1 MTKIK
6 LSGGEIDS
14 FADAISR
21 ILEDVPLFFLSEVME
36 IAHENRIRYG
46 EDPDLDVSSEEESS
60 DEEECEIISDEEEES
75 ESDDDDDSDG

>member
-75 ESDDDDDSDG
+75 ESDDDSDG

>member
-21 ILEDVPLFFLSEVME
+21 ILEDVPLYFLSEVME
-36 IAHENRIRYG
+36 IAHENRIRCG

-75 ESDDDDDSDG
+75 ESDDDSDG

>member
-75 ESDDDDDSDG
+75 ESDDDDSDG

>member
-60 DEEECEIISDEEEES
+60 DDEEECEIISDEEEES
-75 ESDDDDDSDG
+75 ESDDDSDG

>member
-14 FADAISR
+14 YADAISR
-21 ILEDVPLFFLSEVME
+21 ILEDVPLFFVSEVME

-60 DEEECEIISDEEEES
+60 DEDEEECEIISDDEKS
-75 ESDDDDDSDG
+75 SSDDEDEDD